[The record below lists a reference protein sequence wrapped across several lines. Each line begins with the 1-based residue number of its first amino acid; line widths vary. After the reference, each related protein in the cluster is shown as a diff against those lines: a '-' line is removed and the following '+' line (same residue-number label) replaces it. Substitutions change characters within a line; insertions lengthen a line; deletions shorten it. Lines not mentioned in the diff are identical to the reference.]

1 MLSWLSPSVAALH
14 IPHEDTTWGHHAAHG
29 EKQIRAF
36 TVVNGCDVSVTKDR
50 INCSSFKMTGRK
62 IPFCSWPTI
71 TRCLGWNSRVWTR
84 QLYGILTISKTKSL
98 AIELLD
104 LLLYIPGESNHT
116 VSEGGEKRG
125 GNCNH
130 FNTRPPPPS
139 PAPPPPPPPPPQ

>member
-1 MLSWLSPSVAALH
+1 MKLKINIDFVAILNKTAMASICWQIIITKHHNFAQHKATYRRDVQYNIHYYICLISTMLSWLSPSVAALH

-71 TRCLGWNSRVWTR
+71 TRCLGWNSRV
-84 QLYGILTISKTKSL
+84 
-98 AIELLD
+98 
-104 LLLYIPGESNHT
+104 
-116 VSEGGEKRG
+116 
-125 GNCNH
+125 
-130 FNTRPPPPS
+130 
-139 PAPPPPPPPPPQ
+139 